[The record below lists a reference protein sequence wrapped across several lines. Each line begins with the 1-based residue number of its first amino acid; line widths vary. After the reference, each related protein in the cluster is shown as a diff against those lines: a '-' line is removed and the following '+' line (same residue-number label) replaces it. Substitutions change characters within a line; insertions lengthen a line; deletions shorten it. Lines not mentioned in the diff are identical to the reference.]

1 MVFFNNFTLHLIS
14 SNMSYEYFD
23 NLYYDASPTIRAFAK
38 ELRKN
43 MTPAEK
49 LLWNRLRNRKVAN
62 CKFRRQHPIDTF
74 IADFYCHE
82 KKLVIEIDGKIHNK
96 QKQYDI
102 NRTAEMQNYGITV
115 IRITNDEVEKELE
128 KVVEVIEKVCEKS

>member
-1 MVFFNNFTLHLIS
+1 
-14 SNMSYEYFD
+14 MSYEYFD